1 MNDRP
6 TAAELIAAVRGYL
19 EQDLLPT
26 LSDARQKFQTL
37 VAANVLAISER
48 ELGSEEE
55 HLQEEWQQLR
65 GLLGLAEAPAEGLAT
80 LRQSVR
86 ESNAALC
93 ARICAG
99 DFDEVSRFAALCKQ
113 LRPMIERKLEVANPR
128 YLAGIRAERA
138 ACVGADSKSAAS

>member
-26 LSDARQKFQTL
+26 ISDPRQKFQTL

-48 ELGSEEE
+48 ELAGEEQQ
-55 HLQEEWQQLR
+55 LQEEREQLGR
-65 GLLGLAEAPAEGLAT
+65 LLELGEAPAEGLAA

-86 ESNAALC
+86 ERNAALC
-93 ARICAG
+93 ARIRAG
-99 DFDEVSRFAALCKQ
+99 EFDEASLFAALCKQ

-138 ACVGADSKSAAS
+138 APP